1 VLQLRDVQDVLGT
14 SVDDQGTPVCTPES
28 VHDYSCDA
36 SPLGDEAFLPRP
48 TGGTVLLEGS
58 VEVRFPVDGSLWEG
72 AAFLDFGEVWAERD
86 QVTPGDLEWT
96 PGLGIRYFSPI
107 GPIRVDLAYSFAGG
121 ERLQVVT
128 ADVEPY
134 DPLVH
139 GGDGELRGPEGQGL
153 GYAESDNLVPLDP
166 TVLWGDLNP
175 WSFRRFQ
182 LHFSIGQA
190 F

>member
-1 VLQLRDVQDVLGT
+1 M
-14 SVDDQGTPVCTPES
+14 
-28 VHDYSCDA
+28 
-36 SPLGDEAFLPRP
+36 
-48 TGGTVLLEGS
+48 
-58 VEVRFPVDGSLWEG
+58 EVRFPLDGSLWEG
-72 AAFLDFGEVWAERD
+72 AAFLDFGEVWDERD
-86 QVTPGDLEWT
+86 QVNPGDLEWT

-107 GPIRVDLAYSFAGG
+107 GPIRMDLAYRFTAG

-128 ADVEPY
+128 TDVEPY

-139 GGDGELRGPEGQGL
+139 GRNGELKDPEGQGL
-153 GYAESDNLVPLDP
+153 GYAESENLVRLN
-166 TVLWGDLNP
+166 TSYLWEDLNP